1 MIGAWIL
8 VATATVA
15 VQAADPQEADSSQ
28 EAAPV
33 EGPLLD
39 TATTYAA
46 YHGDVSEAG
55 VREINS
61 GMALDATMDALAGYY
76 NDDRL
81 VDAQIAYAALVASQ
95 HPEFID
101 SVRAVADYYGV
112 EVATRGLLDNPAYVT
127 GFDGADQASDAVVA
141 SVGEDVGQ
149 MNAVGNRYRQAAYNL
164 QNEGWANTRA
174 RDRDDRI
181 ASLEDASSEASI
193 EIDLSTHITSTGT
206 RSASSLFD
214 REVAVDNT
222 GAVSLDDLNLT
233 VGEQQMEPDERRVGQ
248 MLAVA
253 ALQSIESG
261 DMSVMDQM
269 LSNRTVERCIAWA
282 RLDLQQCVAAGH
294 FKYEDAFCIA
304 EHALDDVA
312 ECLTTQRATN

>member
-1 MIGAWIL
+1 MAQD
-8 VATATVA
+8 AEE
-15 VQAADPQEADSSQ
+15 DNSPQVSE
-28 EAAPV
+28 
-33 EGPLLD
+33 PLLG

-55 VREINS
+55 AREINS

-101 SVRAVADYYGV
+101 AVRSVADYYGN
-112 EVATRGLLDNPAYVT
+112 EVAIRGLMDNPAYVT
-127 GFDGADQASDAVVA
+127 GFDGADVAADAISG
-141 SVGEDVGQ
+141 SVGEDVVQ
-149 MNAVGNRYRQAAYNL
+149 IEAVSNRYRQAAYNL

-174 RDRDDRI
+174 RDRQDRL
-181 ASLEDASSEASI
+181 STLENASSEASI
-193 EIDLSTHITSTGT
+193 EIDLAEHFTADGTH
-206 RSASSLFD
+206 SASSLFD
-214 REVAVDNT
+214 RDVTLDNT
-222 GAVSLDDLNLT
+222 GAVQLEDLNLT
-233 VGEQQMEPDERRVGQ
+233 VGEQQMAPDERRIGQ

-253 ALQSIESG
+253 ALQSIEAG
-261 DMSVMDQM
+261 DMDVLDQM

-304 EHALDDVA
+304 EHALGDVA
-312 ECLTTQRATN
+312 ECLTTSRATN